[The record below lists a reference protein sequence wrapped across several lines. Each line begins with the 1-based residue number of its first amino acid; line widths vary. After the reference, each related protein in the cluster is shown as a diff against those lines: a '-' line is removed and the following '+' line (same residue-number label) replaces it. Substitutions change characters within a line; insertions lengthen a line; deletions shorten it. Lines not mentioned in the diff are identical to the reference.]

1 MSVRV
6 YDVRCTVA
14 FCSNRD
20 KLCFFG
26 DNLLKRYRATFFLE
40 IKQILLFFFLL
51 LDIYNTVADPCYF
64 IFGSNP
70 IKSGDDL
77 KLNKF
82 YCHKSSLRINSLSEQ
97 TKLKTFSIFLL

>member
-6 YDVRCTVA
+6 YDVRRTVA
-14 FCSNRD
+14 SAPTVTSSV
-20 KLCFFG
+20 FFL

-64 IFGSNP
+64 I
-70 IKSGDDL
+70 
-77 KLNKF
+77 
-82 YCHKSSLRINSLSEQ
+82 
-97 TKLKTFSIFLL
+97 